1 MSRICEHEFEAKD
14 RQDPRYSLVEFDLAA
29 RTGLTIRKNHEDGY
43 YEIVLIKQPREVKYR
58 NVSLEKVVQMA
69 NFLEDSNDIQIGC
82 GLLCPNKM
90 R

>member
-29 RTGLTIRKNHEDGY
+29 RTGLTIRKNHKDGH
-43 YEIVLIKQPREVKYR
+43 YEIVFIKQPREVKYR

-69 NFLEDSNDIQIGC
+69 NFLEDGNDIQIGC